1 MELMNQALR
10 SVDGL
15 QIECKN
21 VCVEIIFVLKIK
33 RSKEEVKGLK
43 GLCKLKLKG
52 IEIVEQDRAL

>member
-21 VCVEIIFVLKIK
+21 FYVEIIFVLKIK
-33 RSKEEVKGLK
+33 RSKKEEVKGLK
-43 GLCKLKLKG
+43 
-52 IEIVEQDRAL
+52 AYAN

>member
-21 VCVEIIFVLKIK
+21 FSVEIIFVLEIK
-33 RSKEEVKGLK
+33 RSKRIE